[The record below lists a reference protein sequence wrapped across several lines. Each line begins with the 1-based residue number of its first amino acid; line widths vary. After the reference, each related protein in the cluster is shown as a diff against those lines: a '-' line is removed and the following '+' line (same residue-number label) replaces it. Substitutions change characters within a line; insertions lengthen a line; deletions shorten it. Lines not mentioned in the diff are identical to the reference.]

1 MEHIVIDH
9 VVLALQEEDIKNA
22 IVSGVMA
29 EQTRQAKMNTALNLL
44 QKDKHQT
51 DTAIE
56 NIMSAIEKG
65 VVTNTTAKRLKE
77 LEERQEKL
85 EKQIL
90 IEKSRTAVSCSEK
103 EIREYYEKALRLE
116 PMKLITY
123 LVKEIILYDDKIEIH
138 FNSPIKKS
146 PDDER
151 GFSFYS
157 NELHFAF
164 KVPQRRALRRFAIT
178 VEMFV

>member
-1 MEHIVIDH
+1 M
-9 VVLALQEEDIKNA
+9 LALQEEDIKNA
-22 IVSGVMA
+22 IISGVMA

-44 QKDKHQT
+44 QKDKRQT

-85 EKQIL
+85 DKQIL
-90 IEKSRTAVSCSEK
+90 IERSRTTTSYSEK

-151 GFSFYS
+151 GFSFYR